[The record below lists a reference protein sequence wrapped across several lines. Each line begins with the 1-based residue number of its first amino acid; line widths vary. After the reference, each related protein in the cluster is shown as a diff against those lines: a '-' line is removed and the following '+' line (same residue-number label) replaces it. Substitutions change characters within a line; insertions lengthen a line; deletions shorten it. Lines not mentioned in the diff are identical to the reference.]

1 MRTPNKKISFK
12 RFAQMLKRGKPDV
25 RKDGSMAIKPIVSV
39 DVEATESEVTTECV
53 EWLRSH
59 GCRMKRQNNGA
70 GYLNDSPNYATY
82 GIVGSADF
90 TGMLPSG
97 RRLEVEFK
105 KGKGGVLSK
114 AQADYMDW
122 ARAGDGVYVYVHG
135 LAELKEKMK
144 NYLDI

>member
-1 MRTPNKKISFK
+1 
-12 RFAQMLKRGKPDV
+12 MLKRGKPGI
-25 RKDGSMAIKPIVSV
+25 RKDGSMATKPLIPSMPWI
-39 DVEATESEVTTECV
+39 TETEVTTECV

-70 GYLNDSPNYATY
+70 GHLNNSPNYATY
-82 GIVGSADF
+82 GIIGSADF

-105 KGKGGVLSK
+105 KGAGGVLSK
-114 AQADYMDW
+114 DQIGYMEW
-122 ARAGDGVYVYVHG
+122 TRAGGGVYVCIHG